1 MSGHSSSETASEFPF
16 SEEVVNNMT
25 ELIITDIRR
34 SAYNGDFDLITAMF
48 LSTEDPASSR
58 LLSMAEERCNC
69 ILVLESATAE
79 RDFPPLGLRKGDQ
92 FVRMWARS
100 GHGLKV
106 GEEMRLNDTR

>member
-48 LSTEDPASSR
+48 LSTENPENSR
-58 LLSMAEERCNC
+58 LLSMAKERCNC

-79 RDFPPLGLRKGDQ
+79 RDFPPIGLRKGDQ
-92 FVRMWARS
+92 FVRLWARS

>member
-1 MSGHSSSETASEFPF
+1 
-16 SEEVVNNMT
+16 MT

-58 LLSMAEERCNC
+58 LLSMAKESCNR

-92 FVRMWARS
+92 FVRLWARS

-106 GEEMRLNDTR
+106 GEEMRLNDKR

>member
-1 MSGHSSSETASEFPF
+1 
-16 SEEVVNNMT
+16 MT

-34 SAYNGDFDLITAMF
+34 SAYSGDFDLITAMF
-48 LSTEDPASSR
+48 LSAGNPASTQ
-58 LLSMAEERCNC
+58 LLSMAKESCHC

-92 FVRMWARS
+92 FVRMWARC

-106 GEEMRLNDTR
+106 GEGMRFSDAI